1 MTVNGKDLALSSF
14 YVWSQKSTGVNS
26 TSTCVD
32 MRSDEGTIYY
42 IDVPTTG
49 AQISS
54 LRIHRIN
61 GEAVR

>member
-1 MTVNGKDLALSSF
+1 MTVNGKDLTLRPF
-14 YVWSQKSTGVNS
+14 YVWPKKSTGVSS

-32 MRSDEGTIYY
+32 MRSDEGTIYN
-42 IDVPTTG
+42 IDVLTTG
-49 AQISS
+49 LQVSS